1 MTEPDQDCFPICM
14 MTLSIYCDIMMVM
27 KKKDGQGRS
36 EMKTI
41 RTLLSPFRVSGRRYD
56 RYYQGVIGPGSG
68 YPTYD
73 EARRD
78 IINRERS
85 LMPQAGWR

>member
-1 MTEPDQDCFPICM
+1 
-14 MTLSIYCDIMMVM
+14 M
-27 KKKDGQGRS
+27 KAIKN
-36 EMKTI
+36 
-41 RTLLSPFRVSGRRYD
+41 LLNPFRMSGRRYD

-78 IINRERS
+78 
-85 LMPQAGWR
+85 LMSRDAVIVDARAGWR